1 MYSRYEKTNSGT
13 KMYAHQKSIDKFHL
27 QQNMDW
33 NNIVLRLKELEFSM
47 AETSSLEMFQVITK
61 NKVSLMRLQELKIL
75 VSIEW
80 REKDGPP
87 SR

>member
-1 MYSRYEKTNSGT
+1 
-13 KMYAHQKSIDKFHL
+13 
-27 QQNMDW
+27 
-33 NNIVLRLKELEFSM
+33 M